1 MGWTTSLLVG
11 LAEHLADVVPDLAWR
26 PDGPAYTAA
35 EVGVVLGAMPADPD
49 RVVVLTAYPM
59 SGSGLSDVVQ
69 GVQVRCRGTRGD
81 PTSPDDLDD
90 AVYAVLH
97 GAEQLRL
104 GGVLVAHTRRA
115 SAAHLGPDTNRRHE
129 TTSNYYLT
137 TAHPS
142 AHVTD

>member
-1 MGWTTSLLVG
+1 MGWTTDLLVG
-11 LAEHLADVVPDLAWR
+11 LAEHLVDVVPDLAWR
-26 PDGPAYTAA
+26 PSGPAYTAA
-35 EVGVVLGAMPADPD
+35 EVGVVLGAMPPDPD
-49 RVVVLTAYPM
+49 RVVVLTAYPV

-69 GVQVRCRGTRGD
+69 GVQVRCRGTRGS
-81 PTSPDDLDD
+81 PTSPCDLDD

-97 GAEQLRL
+97 GAENLRL
-104 GGVLVAHTRRA
+104 GGVVVAHTRRA
-115 SAAHLGPDTNRRHE
+115 SAAQLGPDANRRHE

>member
-1 MGWTTSLLVG
+1 MGWTTDLLVG
-11 LAEHLADVVPDLAWR
+11 LAEHLAGAVPDLAWR
-26 PDGPAYTAA
+26 PSGPAYTPA
-35 EVGVVLGAMPADPD
+35 EAGVVLGAMPADPD
-49 RVVVLTAYPM
+49 RIVVLTAYPV

-69 GVQVRCRGTRGD
+69 GVQVRCRGTRGS
-81 PTSPDDLDD
+81 PTSPCDLDD

-97 GAEQLRL
+97 GAENLRL
-104 GGVLVAHTRRA
+104 GGVLVAYTRRA
-115 SAAHLGPDTNRRHE
+115 SAAQLGPDANRRFE

>member
-1 MGWTTSLLVG
+1 
-11 LAEHLADVVPDLAWR
+11 EHLADAVPDLAWR

-35 EVGVVLGAMPADPD
+35 AVGVVPGAMPAAPD
-49 RVVVLTAYPM
+49 RAVVLTAYPV
-59 SGSGLSDVVQ
+59 SGSGLADVVP
-69 GVQVRCRGTRGD
+69 GVQMRCRGPRGS
-81 PTSPDDLDD
+81 PTSPGDLDD